1 MRALIYISG
10 IGGGI
15 LLVFRL
21 LGVFMEFPFNDLL
34 LTAAIISLG
43 LICLPLVIIQRYR
56 QNKKIDEIIH
66 SHKYKNK
73 KTISPVKNKDGS
85 FPKGWDMN
93 TTPFR
98 ERKSGLTWGGGN
110 LYGAKAKRG
119 NRRSLF

>member
-1 MRALIYISG
+1 M
-10 IGGGI
+10 
-15 LLVFRL
+15 
-21 LGVFMEFPFNDLL
+21 FMEFPFNDLL

-43 LICLPLVIIQRYR
+43 MVCLPLAIIQRYR
-56 QNKKIDEIIH
+56 QNKKIDEIIR
-66 SHKYKNK
+66 SHKHKNK
-73 KTISPVKNKDGS
+73 QTPSPGRNKDGS
-85 FPKGWDMN
+85 IPKGWDMN